1 MPKLLRVKAWG
12 VVVEFFW
19 GVTEEV
25 LSGVASSSNSPDIP
39 NTPTPTSV
47 PTPMPTPDVPDMRQR
62 VLSICK
68 GGAVAC
74 TSKEFVVELLI
85 DATPN
90 LLI

>member
-1 MPKLLRVKAWG
+1 MPKLVRVKAWG

-19 GVTEEV
+19 GITEEV
-25 LSGVASSSNSPDIP
+25 LSGVASSSN
-39 NTPTPTSV
+39 TPTSV

-74 TSKEFVVELLI
+74 TSKEFVVELVTN
-85 DATPN
+85 ATSN